1 MSPGVD
7 HVTRDGAAPEG
18 ECAVAGRRGP
28 GTLGRAITAFV
39 LAASLSAVCVGEAR
53 RTPACALA
61 RGELTVEDLP
71 AGSSVRDCRAV
82 GRVVTHDGAG
92 LAVPEPG
99 TTVSVDALTADGSAH
114 DFTVAV
120 DADGTVSYAY
130 EADHAQARPHRRRRT
145 DAPAPCADGAY
156 ATAGRKE
163 YGTYEWFLGDGPLPA
178 HLSRA
183 EARQV
188 FEAAVAAITTSRN
201 DCGYEDTVTA
211 RARYLSTTDH
221 EAGIDHEARCVRRDG
236 LSVWDAGD
244 IGPEAVA
251 TTCSWSR
258 PVHDGPEELLEAD
271 VRFNTHDYEFT
282 DHPSGACTRA
292 YDLRSVATHEA
303 GHVFGLAHAGPGHEN
318 LTMYAS
324 SFACSAAARTLG
336 KGDVLGLRSL
346 Y

>member
-1 MSPGVD
+1 M
-7 HVTRDGAAPEG
+7 
-18 ECAVAGRRGP
+18 AGRRGP
-28 GTLGRAITAFV
+28 GSFGRAITAFA
-39 LAASLSAVCVGEAR
+39 LTASLSAVCVGEAP
-53 RTPACALA
+53 RTPPCALA
-61 RGELTVEDLP
+61 RGELTVADLP
-71 AGSSVRDCRAV
+71 AGSSVRDCLAV

-114 DFTVAV
+114 GFTLAVA
-120 DADGTVSYAY
+120 ADGTVSYAY
-130 EADHAQARPHRRRRT
+130 EAEHAAARPRRRA
-145 DAPAPCADGAY
+145 DAPAPCADVAY
-156 ATAGRKE
+156 STAGRKE

-178 HLSRA
+178 HLSRG
-183 EARQV
+183 EARRAI
-188 FEAAVAAITTSRN
+188 AAGLAAITAVRN
-201 DCGYEDTVTA
+201 DCGYEDTVDA
-211 RARYLSTTDH
+211 RVRYLSTTAK

-258 PVHDGPEELLEAD
+258 PASHGPDELLEAD
-271 VRFNTHDYEFT
+271 VRFNTHDYAFT
-282 DHPSGACTRA
+282 DDPSGACTDA

-303 GHVFGLAHAGPGHEN
+303 GHVFGLGHSGAGHEN

-324 SFACSAAARTLG
+324 SFACSTAARTLG